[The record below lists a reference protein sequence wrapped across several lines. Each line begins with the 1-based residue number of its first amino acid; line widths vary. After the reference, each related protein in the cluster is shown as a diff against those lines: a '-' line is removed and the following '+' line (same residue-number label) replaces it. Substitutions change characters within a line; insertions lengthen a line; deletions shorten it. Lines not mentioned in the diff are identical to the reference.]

1 MSPHFNCTYMALIPK
16 VDNPE
21 VASQFRHIAL
31 CNFGYK
37 ILTKIISNRLKLFM
51 SDLIT
56 ENQSA
61 FVSGRQI
68 QDNIL
73 VVHEYFHRLKMLR
86 TGTNGELA
94 LKLDMNKAYD
104 RVDWHFLEKVLL
116 KMGFQLSWVRIVMD
130 CVSSVSMALIINGS
144 LGKRFQP
151 SRGLH
156 QGDPLSPFLF
166 LFING
171 VLSSMINKMCDQN
184 VLDAVRITENGPLVS
199 HFFFADDSLFF
210 LKASLYNC
218 ETLSDTFHLYCTT
231 SGQSINVNKSSL
243 YFSPNT
249 RQEIVHLLSLVL
261 NMKAVDDPGMYLG
274 LPTVWG
280 RSKVAAL
287 KYVKEK
293 INKRIVGWNSS
304 SLTQAGKEIMIKAV
318 AFTVPAYPMMVFKFP
333 NSLCNQISSS
343 LSKFWWGNSH
353 SSGVH

>member
-1 MSPHFNCTYMALIPK
+1 MSPHFNCTYLALIPK

-21 VASQFRHIAL
+21 VASQFRPIAL

-51 SDLIT
+51 PDLIT

-73 VVHEYFHRLKMLR
+73 VAHKCFHRLKMLR
-86 TGTNGELA
+86 MGTNGELV

-130 CVSSVSMALIINGS
+130 CVSSVSMASIINGS
-144 LGKRFQP
+144 PGKRFQP
-151 SRGLH
+151 SRGLR

-166 LFING
+166 LFIND

-184 VLDAVRITENGPLVS
+184 L
-199 HFFFADDSLFF
+199 FFADDFLFF

-218 ETLSDTFHLYCTT
+218 EALSDTLHLYCTAL
-231 SGQSINVNKSSL
+231 GQSINVNKSSL

-261 NMKAVDDPGMYLG
+261 NMKVVDDQGMYLG

-318 AFTVPAYPMMVFKFP
+318 AFAVPAYPMMVFKFP
-333 NSLCNQISSS
+333 NSVCNQISSL
-343 LSKFWWGNSH
+343 LSKFWWG
-353 SSGVH
+353 